1 MARSARD
8 PARTWSS
15 IKPRGFM
22 INTKYLQQ
30 FWRMAFFI
38 LVFGLTSC
46 TTRTSTNPVA
56 QLPNGTVIA
65 MPDQKNSEAVRI
77 IAPLGWN
84 TFKVTDPVILDI
96 RNLSSD
102 NIIFEPDY
110 SILLFIK
117 QNETWIPI
125 KNTAIYSDTNQI
137 ILEPTSNNDISSDKM
152 IFFNPDLKENE
163 GSKVLLRVVIRGT
176 VVKQGKED
184 EIIVYADIPLEK

>member
-1 MARSARD
+1 
-8 PARTWSS
+8 
-15 IKPRGFM
+15 M
-22 INTKYLQQ
+22 INIKYLHQV
-30 FWRMAFFI
+30 WRMTFFI

-46 TTRTSTNPVA
+46 TTRTSTNPVV

-77 IAPLGWN
+77 VAPLGWN
-84 TFKVTDPVILDI
+84 TFKLTDPVALDI

-117 QNETWIPI
+117 QNEIWIPI

-137 ILEPTSNNDISSDKM
+137 ILEPTSNSDISSDKM

>member
-1 MARSARD
+1 
-8 PARTWSS
+8 
-15 IKPRGFM
+15 M

-46 TTRTSTNPVA
+46 TTRTSTNPVV

-77 IAPLGWN
+77 VAPLGWN